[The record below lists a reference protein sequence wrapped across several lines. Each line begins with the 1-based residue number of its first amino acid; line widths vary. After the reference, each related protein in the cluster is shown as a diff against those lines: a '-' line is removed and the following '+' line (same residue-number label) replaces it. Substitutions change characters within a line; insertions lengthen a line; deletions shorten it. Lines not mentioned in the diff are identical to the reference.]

1 MSNDNFYS
9 EENDFQPEE
18 ISAQPKKGMS
28 TGVKV
33 LLIILGIGG
42 VCLILCCGGL
52 FYAARNMDIK
62 MEVTEKKED
71 IIAIQNEITD
81 ITIPD
86 TFKPQAGVTFSV
98 IGKGMQMALFEPESK
113 QGILI
118 LMSLTIPDDGMID
131 MEKEFRNS
139 LNKQKQNKDQ
149 RKLDITKEEQR
160 EFTIKGKKLNFTFA
174 EGTDEKDKEFHQI
187 TGVFPGNSG
196 PAFLMLQIQSTE
208 FNEKEIVKMIES
220 IKESPKVLTEEATK
234 KAPQESPKEVLPEK
248 KEN

>member
-18 ISAQPKKGMS
+18 FSAQPKKGMS

-33 LLIILGIGG
+33 LLILLGLGG
-42 VCLILCCGGL
+42 GCLLLCCGGL

-62 MEVTEKKED
+62 MKVTEKKAE

-86 TFKPQAGVTFSV
+86 IFKPQAGVTFSV

-118 LMSLTIPDDGMID
+118 LMSLTVPDDGMLD
-131 MEKEFRNS
+131 MEKEFRSS
-139 LNKQKQNKDQ
+139 LNNQNQNQNQ

-174 EGTDEKDKEFHQI
+174 EGTDEEKTEFHQI
-187 TGVFPGNSG
+187 TGVFPGKNG
-196 PAFLMLQIQSTE
+196 PAFLMLQIQSE
-208 FNEKEIVKMIES
+208 EYNEEEIVKMIES
-220 IKESPKVLTEEATK
+220 IK
-234 KAPQESPKEVLPEK
+234 
-248 KEN
+248 